1 MSSVKISPL
10 KDSEAFQSIK
20 VGNNTL
26 QTKIVYPPTTRFRA
40 LEDHTPSDLQLQYY
54 GDRSTFP
61 GTLLITEATFVSP
74 QASGY
79 EGAAPGIWTD
89 KHAKAWKVITD
100 KVHANG
106 SFVSTQLIF
115 LGRVADPAVMKTRGL
130 NPVSASAT
138 YESDAAK
145 EAAEAVGNPVRALT
159 TQEVKDLVYETYTN
173 AAQKAMDAGF
183 DYIELHAAHGYLLDQ
198 FLQPCTN
205 QRTDEYGG
213 SIENRARLI
222 LELIDHLSTIVGADK
237 IGIRISPW
245 ATFQNMKAHKDTV
258 HPLTT
263 FSYLVHE
270 LQQRADKG
278 QGIAYISVVEP
289 RVSGNVDVS
298 EEDQAGDNEFVSKI
312 WKGVIL
318 KAGNYSY
325 DAPEFKT
332 LKEDIA
338 DKRTLVGF
346 SRYFTSNP
354 NLVWKL
360 RDGID
365 LVPYD
370 RNTFYSDNNYGYNTF
385 SMDSEEVDKELEIK
399 RVPSAIEAL

>member
-1 MSSVKISPL
+1 MSAVKISPL
-10 KDSEAFQSIK
+10 KETEAFSTIK
-20 VGNNTL
+20 VGKNTL
-26 QTKIVYPPTTRFRA
+26 NTKIVYPPTTRFRA
-40 LEDHTPSDLQLQYY
+40 LDDHTPSDLQLQYY

-61 GTLLITEATFVSP
+61 GTLLITEGTFVSQ

-79 EGAAPGIWTD
+79 PNVPGIWTD
-89 KHAKAWKVITD
+89 KHAKAWKAITD
-100 KVHANG
+100 KVHSNG
-106 SFVSTQLIF
+106 SFISTQLWF
-115 LGRVADPAVMKTRGL
+115 LGRVANAEFMKAHGL
-130 NPVSASAT
+130 SPVSASAT

-145 EAAEAVGNPVRALT
+145 EAAEAVGNPIRALT
-159 TQEVKDLVYETYTN
+159 TQEIKDLVYKTYAN

-213 SIENRARLI
+213 SIENRARFI

-289 RVSGNVDVS
+289 RVSGIVDVS
-298 EEDQAGDNEFVSKI
+298 EEDQAGDNKFVSKI
-312 WKGVIL
+312 WKGVVL

-354 NLVWKL
+354 
-360 RDGID
+360 D
-365 LVPYD
+365 LVHKLHDGVDLTPYD
-370 RNTFYSDNNYGYNTF
+370 RNTFYSKTNYGYNTYALAP
-385 SMDSEEVDKELEIK
+385 EKVDKEEEDKKVAQPI
-399 RVPSAIEAL
+399 VSEA

>member
-54 GDRSTFP
+54 GDRSTFQ
-61 GTLLITEATFVSP
+61 GTLLITEGTFVSP

-79 EGAAPGIWTD
+79 EGAPGIWTD

-106 SFVSTQLIF
+106 SFISTQLWF

-145 EAAEAVGNPVRALT
+145 EAAESVSNPVRALT
-159 TQEVKDLVYETYTN
+159 TQEIKDLVYKTYAN

-183 DYIELHAAHGYLLDQ
+183 DYIEFHAAHGFLLDQ

-213 SIENRARLI
+213 SIENRARFV

-245 ATFQNMKAHKDTV
+245 ATYHNMKAHKDAV

-278 QGIAYISVVEP
+278 LGIAYISVVEP
-289 RVSGNVDVS
+289 RVSGLDNVDK
-298 EEDQAGDNEFVSKI
+298 EDQAGDNEFIGKI
-312 WKGVIL
+312 WKGVLL

-325 DAPEFKT
+325 DAPTFTT

-385 SMDSEEVDKELEIK
+385 SMAPEEVDKEIEIK
-399 RVPSAIEAL
+399 RLALAIETL